1 MRITNNMIM
10 NNANNNIN
18 GVKEILDERNK
29 QMTTQKKINLPSDD
43 PVVAVRSLRFSTSLA
58 KIDQYYEKNIP
69 DAESWL
75 EVTETAVNNMRKNV
89 RDVHSLCTQGAQDTL
104 TQEDRKTI
112 LQQLEALRDSL
123 YDSGNSDYAGR
134 TVFTGYR
141 TNKTLTFM
149 SDEPD
154 TSYNI
159 EQKIDVNDKKNTAR
173 YYSGIVKTPGNGK
186 EILAANDETNST
198 VTTVQENSYE
208 RLRLGYKGISFSH
221 NGTEVKNGED
231 LTVGGSITADG
242 KLVNTGDIAFTY
254 LDEKGDLEV
263 YNFQGSAKVYDT
275 EAEWEAVKSPKTV
288 GENDLIVIKSTGDVI
303 MGDKL
308 AEDLAAKKAV
318 MDINYSKT
326 GFSDGELR
334 PEYYYNCMMTSDN
347 GKASNIQYDKYNEDG
362 SSKTYDINYTIA
374 ANQELRVNLEADR
387 IYDSSFAKD
396 IDEMISA
403 VSMSVNAYDKVQEL
417 ENMKSQEKYAGSDYQ
432 KALDKWISAA
442 NREKDYADS
451 NLQKVFNT
459 ELGKTTNYEDD
470 LNLAMTDIGCRK
482 QQLELT
488 KKQMSDQQETV
499 KELQSKNDD
508 FDLSEIVQRFI
519 AARTAYQSSLS
530 AAAKLGDVTLLNYL

>member
-1 MRITNNMIM
+1 MRVTNNMIM

-18 GVKEILDERNK
+18 GVKEILDKRNK
-29 QMTTQKKINLPSDD
+29 QMTTQKKIDRPSDD

-58 KIDQYYEKNIP
+58 KIDQYYNKNIP

-112 LQQLEALRDSL
+112 LQQLKALKDSL

-149 SDEPD
+149 SDESA
-154 TSYNI
+154 TSYSI
-159 EQKIDVNDKKNTAR
+159 EQRINVSDKKDTAR
-173 YYSGIVKTPGNGK
+173 YYSGIVKTPGNGT
-186 EILAANDETNST
+186 EILAANDATKDA
-198 VTTVQENSYE
+198 VTTVQESSLE
-208 RLRLGYKGISFSH
+208 RLRLGYNGISFSH
-221 NGTEVKNGED
+221 KGKEVANGGD
-231 LTVGGSITADG
+231 LTVGGTITDG
-242 KLVNTGDIAFTY
+242 KLVNNGDIAFTY
-254 LDEKGDLEV
+254 TDENGDLRA
-263 YNFQGSAKVYDT
+263 YDFQGSAKVYDT
-275 EAEWEAVKSPKTV
+275 EDDWEDAGSPKKV
-288 GENDLIVIKSTGDVI
+288 GENDLVVIKGTGDVI
-303 MGDKL
+303 MGSKL

-318 MDINYSKT
+318 MDINYTKT
-326 GFSDGELR
+326 GFSDGDLR
-334 PEYYYNCMMTSDN
+334 PEYYYNCVMTSDN
-347 GKASNIQYDKYNEDG
+347 GKAANIEYDKYNDDG
-362 SSKTYDINYTIA
+362 STKTYDINYTVA

-403 VSMSVNAYDKVQEL
+403 VSMAVNAYDKVKDLQ
-417 ENMKSQEKYAGSDYQ
+417 NMKSQEQYAGEDYQ

-442 NREKDYADS
+442 NREKDYAD
-451 NLQKVFNT
+451 NNMQKIFNT

-499 KELQSKNDD
+499 KELQSSNDD
-508 FDLSEIVQRFI
+508 YNLSEIVQKFI

-530 AAAKLGDVTLLNYL
+530 AAAKLGEVTLLNYL